1 MLRDATT
8 GDWIGTFAGHKG
20 AVWSAKLCSEA
31 RLCATGCGDF
41 SAKVWD
47 AVTGNCLATLDHR
60 HVVKCVDFSSDR
72 RLLAT
77 VGKEG
82 AARVF
87 DVEAGLGASGPERL
101 FGARDDS
108 DGRKVT
114 VNKCAWTE
122 AGLLVCGAADGKV
135 SVLDPRVDG
144 DDPIAIIDVGKDAV
158 MDLELTNGALGP
170 TLTVCSGE
178 QVHLVDA
185 VRWTSTKKVIDCPVH
200 FREEGGASLRSDGKE
215 IVVGGGRHGG
225 SRQGALGVE
234 KGAKKVGDVGSDL
247 CVHVIDVKTGK
258 VSLERKGHCGPVRCV
273 RFHPDAKAG
282 ASPRGRRTA
291 RSASGTR
298 PRRRCLSW
306 CLLFSRPN
314 LRVGSDRVLV
324 YDVGPPLRVAL
335 RPDATRQLHATAATL
350 RRCGDGVLPAG
361 MMMLQPSADRAQP
374 TPTRSSRS
382 VDDDVGL

>member
-1 MLRDATT
+1 M
-8 GDWIGTFAGHKG
+8 
-20 AVWSAKLCSEA
+20 
-31 RLCATGCGDF
+31 
-41 SAKVWD
+41 
-47 AVTGNCLATLDHR
+47 
-60 HVVKCVDFSSDR
+60 R
-72 RLLAT
+72 R
-77 VGKEG
+77 
-82 AARVF
+82 
-87 DVEAGLGASGPERL
+87 
-101 FGARDDS
+101 
-108 DGRKVT
+108 
-114 VNKCAWTE
+114 
-122 AGLLVCGAADGKV
+122 DGKV

-200 FREEGGASLRSDGKE
+200 FREEGGASLRADGKE

-282 ASPRGRRTA
+282 RFATGSED
-291 RSASGTR
+291 GTIR
-298 PRRRCLSW
+298 LW
-306 CLLFSRPN
+306 
-314 LRVGSDRVLV
+314 D
-324 YDVGPPLRVAL
+324 
-335 RPDATRQLHATAATL
+335 
-350 RRCGDGVLPAG
+350 PAE
-361 MMMLQPSADRAQP
+361 A
-374 TPTRSSRS
+374 
-382 VDDDVGL
+382 

>member
-1 MLRDATT
+1 MAAALQELLSEHSSKGPPPIVCPGHTRPLAEVSFSPETPDGYFLVSACLDGQPMLRDATT

-31 RLCATGCGDF
+31 RLCATGSGDF

-282 ASPRGRRTA
+282 RFATGSED
-291 RSASGTR
+291 GTIR
-298 PRRRCLSW
+298 LW
-306 CLLFSRPN
+306 
-314 LRVGSDRVLV
+314 D
-324 YDVGPPLRVAL
+324 
-335 RPDATRQLHATAATL
+335 
-350 RRCGDGVLPAG
+350 PAE
-361 MMMLQPSADRAQP
+361 A
-374 TPTRSSRS
+374 
-382 VDDDVGL
+382 